1 MQMLDVLYILIGTQV
16 VIFLL
21 YLNWQ
26 IAGALWRWLDQHVF
40 FKIRNIRVIKVTDNK
55 GNKWLLSK
63 DAWGNVISIQR
74 LSDDV
79 YLQENNSTTET
90 RGEE

>member
-21 YLNWQ
+21 YFNWQ
-26 IAGALWRWLDQHVF
+26 VAGALWRWLDQRVF
-40 FKIRNIRVIKVTDNK
+40 FKILNERIIQITDNK
-55 GNKWLLSK
+55 GNRYLFAK

-74 LSDDV
+74 IPDDV
-79 YLQENNSTTET
+79 RLQEKNDA
-90 RGEE
+90 GL

>member
-1 MQMLDVLYILIGTQV
+1 MLDVLYILIGTQV

-21 YLNWQ
+21 YFNWQ
-26 IAGALWRWLDQHVF
+26 VAGAAWRWLDQRLL
-40 FKIRNIRVIKVTDNK
+40 FKIRNIRMIKITDNE
-55 GNKWLLSK
+55 GNQYFVSK

-79 YLQENNSTTET
+79 RIQEKNND
-90 RGEE
+90 

>member
-1 MQMLDVLYILIGTQV
+1 MLDVLFILIGTQV

-26 IAGALWRWLDQHVF
+26 VAGALWRWLHQHVL

-79 YLQENNSTTET
+79 RLQDKNDDDCKC
-90 RGEE
+90 

>member
-1 MQMLDVLYILIGTQV
+1 MLDVLSILIGTQV

-21 YLNWQ
+21 YFNWQ
-26 IAGALWRWLDQHVF
+26 VAGALWRWLDHRVF
-40 FKIRNIRVIKVTDNK
+40 FKIRSVRVIKVTDNK
-55 GNKWLLSK
+55 GNKWLLYK

-79 YLQENNSTTET
+79 RLQEKNDD
-90 RGEE
+90 

>member
-21 YLNWQ
+21 YFNWQ
-26 IAGALWRWLDQHVF
+26 VAAAAWRWLDQHVF
-40 FKIRNIRVIKVTDNK
+40 FKIRNIRIIKVRDNN

-74 LSDDV
+74 VSDDV
-79 YLQENNSTTET
+79 RLQEKNDE
-90 RGEE
+90 

>member
-21 YLNWQ
+21 YFNWQ
-26 IAGALWRWLDQHVF
+26 VAAAGWRWLDQHVL
-40 FKIRNIRVIKVTDNK
+40 FKIRSIRIIKIEDNK
-55 GNKWLLSK
+55 GNQYLFCK
-63 DAWGNVISIQR
+63 DAWGNLISIQR

-79 YLQENNSTTET
+79 RLQEKNDDDYKH
-90 RGEE
+90 

>member
-21 YLNWQ
+21 YFNWQ
-26 IAGALWRWLDQHVF
+26 VAGALWRWLDQRVF

-74 LSDDV
+74 VPDDV

>member
-1 MQMLDVLYILIGTQV
+1 MLDVLYILMGTQV

-40 FKIRNIRVIKVTDNK
+40 FKIRNVKIIKIKDKK
-55 GNKWLLSK
+55 GNQYLFCK

-79 YLQENNSTTET
+79 WLQENNSTTET

>member
-21 YLNWQ
+21 YFNWQ
-26 IAGALWRWLDQHVF
+26 VAAAGWRWLDQHVF
-40 FKIRNIRVIKVTDNK
+40 FKIRNIRMIEITDNK
-55 GNKWLLSK
+55 GNRYLFCK
-63 DAWGNVISIQR
+63 DAWGNVISIQC

-79 YLQENNSTTET
+79 RLQEKNDDDYKH
-90 RGEE
+90 

>member
-1 MQMLDVLYILIGTQV
+1 MTSQMLDVLYILIGAQV

-26 IAGALWRWLDQHVF
+26 IAGALWRWLDQF
-40 FKIRNIRVIKVTDNK
+40 FKIRDIRMLKITDNL
-55 GNKWLLSK
+55 GNQYFVSK
-63 DAWGNVISIQR
+63 DTWGNVISIQC

-79 YLQENNSTTET
+79 RLQEKNDV
-90 RGEE
+90 

>member
-26 IAGALWRWLDQHVF
+26 IAGALWRWLDQRVL
-40 FKIRNIRVIKVTDNK
+40 FKIRNVKIIKIKDNK
-55 GNKWLLSK
+55 GNQYLLSK
-63 DAWGNVISIQR
+63 DAWGNVISIQC

-79 YLQENNSTTET
+79 RLQEKQWV
-90 RGEE
+90 R